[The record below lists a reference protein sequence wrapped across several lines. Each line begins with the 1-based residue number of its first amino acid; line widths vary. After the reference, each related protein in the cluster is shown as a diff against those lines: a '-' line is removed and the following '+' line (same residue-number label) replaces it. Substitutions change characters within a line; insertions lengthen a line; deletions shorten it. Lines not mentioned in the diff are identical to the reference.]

1 MSHFVFNRSC
11 NDDFVPLYKNSNSN
25 FNFNHDMDIEE
36 TEINQLTEHVD
47 RVNLNTE
54 KRKREYVDAYAEP
67 VTLVVSMPET
77 EYNYDE
83 DAMIQDD
90 EESDDEDLFQIK
102 HRLPENNDMD
112 IDINIS
118 DSEEEEINAIFD
130 ELNWL
135 RAEIAMLRAE
145 AAQKQIA
152 FPDGSSIRFT
162 MIDGTRYLQV
172 CQYVPPAP
180 ALTLADLNCD
190 SEDDEDA

>member
-1 MSHFVFNRSC
+1 MSRFVFNRSC

-25 FNFNHDMDIEE
+25 HDMDIEDP
-36 TEINQLTEHVD
+36 EINQLTEDVY

-67 VTLVVSMPET
+67 VTLVVSIPET

-90 EESDDEDLFQIK
+90 DSDDDDLFQIK

-112 IDINIS
+112 IDIDIS
-118 DSEEEEINAIFD
+118 DSEEEEEEIDANFD
-130 ELNWL
+130 ELHWL

-162 MIDGTRYLQV
+162 MIDGVRYLQV
-172 CQYVPPAP
+172 HQYVPPAP
-180 ALTLADLNCD
+180 ALTLDDLNCV
-190 SEDDEDA
+190 SDDEDA

>member
-1 MSHFVFNRSC
+1 MSHFAFNRSC

-25 FNFNHDMDIEE
+25 SNHDMDIEDP
-36 TEINQLTEHVD
+36 EINQLTEHVD

-67 VTLVVSMPET
+67 VTLVVSMPES

-90 EESDDEDLFQIK
+90 EDIDDEDLFQIK
-102 HRLPENNDMD
+102 HRLPEDNDMD
-112 IDINIS
+112 IS
-118 DSEEEEINAIFD
+118 DSENEEEDGANFD
-130 ELNWL
+130 ELHWL

-172 CQYVPPAP
+172 HQYVPPAP
-180 ALTLADLNCD
+180 ALTLDDLSCV
-190 SEDDEDA
+190 SHDEDA

>member
-1 MSHFVFNRSC
+1 MSHFAFNRSC

-25 FNFNHDMDIEE
+25 HDMDIEDP
-36 TEINQLTEHVD
+36 EINQLTDHVD

-67 VTLVVSMPET
+67 VTLVVSMPES

-90 EESDDEDLFQIK
+90 EDIDDEDLFQIK
-102 HRLPENNDMD
+102 HRLPEDNDMD
-112 IDINIS
+112 IS
-118 DSEEEEINAIFD
+118 DSEEEEDDEEEIDANFD
-130 ELNWL
+130 ELHWL

-180 ALTLADLNCD
+180 ALTLDDLNCD
-190 SEDDEDA
+190 SEDDDDA

>member
-1 MSHFVFNRSC
+1 MSHFAFNRSC
-11 NDDFVPLYKNSNSN
+11 NDDFVPLYKNS
-25 FNFNHDMDIEE
+25 NFNHDMDIEE

-90 EESDDEDLFQIK
+90 EDLFQIK

-112 IDINIS
+112 IS
-118 DSEEEEINAIFD
+118 DSEEEEDEEIGANFD
-130 ELNWL
+130 ELHWL

-180 ALTLADLNCD
+180 ALTLDDLNCD
-190 SEDDEDA
+190 SDDEDS

>member
-1 MSHFVFNRSC
+1 MSRFAFNRSC
-11 NDDFVPLYKNSNSN
+11 NDDFVPLYKNSN
-25 FNFNHDMDIEE
+25 FNHDMEIEE

-90 EESDDEDLFQIK
+90 EDSDDEDLFQIK
-102 HRLPENNDMD
+102 HRLPEDNDRDMD
-112 IDINIS
+112 IS
-118 DSEEEEINAIFD
+118 DSEEEEEEDGANFD
-130 ELNWL
+130 ELHWL

-172 CQYVPPAP
+172 HQYVPPAP
-180 ALTLADLNCD
+180 ALTLDDLNCD
-190 SEDDEDA
+190 SDDEDA

>member
-1 MSHFVFNRSC
+1 MSHFAFNRSC

-25 FNFNHDMDIEE
+25 SNHDMDIEDP
-36 TEINQLTEHVD
+36 EINQLTEHVD

-67 VTLVVSMPET
+67 VTLVVSMPES

-90 EESDDEDLFQIK
+90 EDIDDEDLFQIK
-102 HRLPENNDMD
+102 HRLPEDNDMD
-112 IDINIS
+112 IS
-118 DSEEEEINAIFD
+118 DSEEEEDDEEEIDANFD
-130 ELNWL
+130 ELHWL

-180 ALTLADLNCD
+180 ALTLDDLNCD
-190 SEDDEDA
+190 SDDDEDV